1 MLGYNTGVPVPQP
14 LTPGLR
20 DGALAGLAKPYA
32 GVPGDMYA
40 SLSQRNAVNYDRS
53 AQQENAEFVNRARDV
68 QLQMA
73 ERGLQQMA
81 QSQQQQADLGQRQQQ
96 YGYDRT
102 LDAMRGVNNI
112 LRGLF

>member
-1 MLGYNTGVPVPQP
+1 MLRYNTGIPVPQP
-14 LTPGLR
+14 LTPGMR
-20 DGALAGLAKPYA
+20 DGALVGLTQQYA
-32 GVPGDMYA
+32 GVPSDLYTSMA
-40 SLSQRNAVNYDRS
+40 QRNAVNYDRS
-53 AQQENAEFVNRARDV
+53 AQQENADFVNRARAA

-81 QSQQQQADLGQRQQQ
+81 QSQQQQSDLGRQQQQ